1 MLSGTIPQPQLLPL
15 VPFSLPMSH
24 CVPERTMRCMTRG
37 HIARSHWNPW
47 FSDQRIKQGL
57 QQAEGPEHVSSLIQ
71 PAMTLT
77 GSP

>member
-24 CVPERTMRCMTRG
+24 CVPERTMRRMTRG
-37 HIARSHWNPW
+37 HIACSHWNPW
-47 FSDQRIKQGL
+47 FRDQRTKQGL
-57 QQAEGPEHVSSLIQ
+57 RQAEGPEHVPSLTRS
-71 PAMTLT
+71 AMTLS